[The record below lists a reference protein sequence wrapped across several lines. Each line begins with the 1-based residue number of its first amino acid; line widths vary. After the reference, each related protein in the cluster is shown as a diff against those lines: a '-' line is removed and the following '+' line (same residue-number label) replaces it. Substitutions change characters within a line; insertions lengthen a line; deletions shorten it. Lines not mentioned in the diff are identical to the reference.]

1 MKAFKEMNFVPFDK
15 VRIRFED
22 FRNNNKTGIKIVVT
36 DCEKKVGQLA
46 SPCSITSLFRSYPDL
61 QKMNADF
68 TEFGCVVKRDLE
80 KKTVILMNLR
90 NDKRSTRSDKSYAR
104 IQLFMLNQYNQRLT
118 RFDFLYQQSLLKMS
132 KRYLCGDDL
141 SDIFRV
147 HRDIV
152 TKMKRRM
159 KMMMDVTEK
168 YVDTEAMEAV
178 NQMKNFCQDLDSRY
192 SNYSKFSSSLHSL
205 DGLQEVNKD
214 FAEFT
219 LSWRSKSMSDF
230 MSPDFDL
237 KEKRRRDTF
246 RSVTDHF
253 STISKSMNF
262 K

>member
-22 FRNNNKTGIKIVVT
+22 FRNNNKTGIKIIVT
-36 DCEKKVGQLA
+36 DYEKKVGQLA
-46 SPCSITSLFRSYPDL
+46 SPCSITSLFKSYPEL
-61 QKMNADF
+61 QKINADF
-68 TEFGCVVKRDLE
+68 REFGCVVKRDLDS
-80 KKTVILMNLR
+80 KIVILMNLR
-90 NDKRSTRSDKSYAR
+90 DDKRSTRSDKSYAR
-104 IQLFMLNQYNQRLT
+104 IQLFMLNQYIQRLA
-118 RFDFLYQQSLLKMS
+118 RFDFLLQQSLLKMS
-132 KRYLCGDDL
+132 KRYLFGDDL
-141 SDIFRV
+141 SDMIRV
-147 HRDIV
+147 HGEIV

-159 KMMMDVTEK
+159 KMMIDVTEK
-168 YVDTEAMEAV
+168 YVDTEAMETV

-192 SNYSKFSSSLHSL
+192 LNSSKFSSSLHSL
-205 DGLQEVNKD
+205 DGLPEVDKD

-230 MSPDFDL
+230 MSPDQ